1 MLPDPLREYLDRS
14 DKSSRGK
21 VLSVIAKL
29 SDKSGFEKA
38 VETVES
44 ALSHNASDT
53 DSLLNLHSL
62 LNTQVALPKPIKL
75 ALNVPE
81 LKKYIPELSAYDA
94 ALSKAGDR

>member
-14 DKSSRGK
+14 DKSLRGK

-29 SDKSGFEKA
+29 SADSGFEKA

-44 ALSHNASDT
+44 ALSHNATDT

-62 LNTQVALPKPIKL
+62 LNTKVILPGPIKL
-75 ALNVPE
+75 PGNIPE
-81 LKKYIPELSAYDA
+81 LKKYIPKLSAYDRV
-94 ALSKAGDR
+94 LLKAGE